1 MTKISILRI
10 KPDLMNTLE
19 MLGASGIRKCFDCG
33 VCTVTCPFSEEYGGE
48 PFPRKVIKYVK
59 LGVED
64 KLVASLEPWLCY
76 HCGDCSDSCPK
87 GADPSEIL
95 AAARRY
101 LIIKYDFTGRVS
113 RFLHLTKYGW
123 LIGVLV
129 VATITLLIGL
139 IFRGPIITDRTMLE
153 TFAPVVVVDTAGLI
167 VFALLALFLLLNI
180 YRMYRFTVGS
190 LKGIPLSMA
199 LRELVEIPKH
209 FFTQVKLSKCSFR
222 KYHFIHLMIFYGYAL
237 SFLLFV
243 VLLRFTLTN
252 EPFLFKH
259 PLSILGII
267 STILLLIGLFYII
280 KGRFEKKYHVWKYSH
295 TSDWIYTWLLA
306 LTVASGVLTG
316 IFRTLDYPLLTYVM
330 FALHIIFAACFLV
343 LMVPFGKWSHLAYR
357 PFAIYFARLKML
369 KERGFVR

>member
-1 MTKISILRI
+1 MRSLRVNPNLMTIF
-10 KPDLMNTLE
+10 E
-19 MLGASGIRKCFDCG
+19 MLGASSIRKCFDCG
-33 VCTVTCPFSEEYGGE
+33 TCTVSCPFSEEYGGE
-48 PFPRKVIKYVK
+48 PFPRRIIKYVK

-113 RFLHLTKYGW
+113 RFLHLTNYGW
-123 LIGVLV
+123 LIGILV

-153 TFAPVVVVDTAGLI
+153 TFAPVIVVETAGLI
-167 VFALLALFLLLNI
+167 VFAVLALFVLLNV
-180 YRMYRFTVGS
+180 YRMYKFTVES
-190 LKGIPLSMA
+190 LKGIPLSIA
-199 LRELVEIPKH
+199 VKELVEIPKH
-209 FFTQVKLSKCSFR
+209 FLTQVKLSRCSFR
-222 KYHFIHLMIFYGYAL
+222 SYYFIHLMIFYGYAL
-237 SFLLFV
+237 AFILFV
-243 VLLRFTLTN
+243 PLLRFTLTN

-280 KGRFEKKYHVWKYSH
+280 RGRLEKKHHVWKYSL
-295 TSDWIYTWLLA
+295 TSDWVYIWLLA
-306 LTVASGVLTG
+306 LVVVSGILTG
-316 IFRTLDYPLLTYVM
+316 IFRTLDYPLPTYIM
-330 FALHIIFAACFLV
+330 FALHIILAACFLV
-343 LMVPFGKWSHLAYR
+343 LMVPFGKWSHIAYR
-357 PFAIYFARLKML
+357 PFAIYFTRLKMI
-369 KERGFVR
+369 KGSGVHV